1 MSGLTSDQAGEGEGA
16 AVAARPEPGTIDFGQ
31 PDCHRTVLAM
41 FGRTVSHY
49 RVLSELGSG
58 GMGVVYRA
66 EDLLLGREVALKF
79 LPPGLLADHDALER
93 FRREARLSSALNHP
107 GICTVHDVDEDHGPP
122 FIVMELVEGSALT
135 SFVQQGPMA
144 PRRVAEIGMEML
156 DALGAAHQRGIIHR
170 DIKPANIFV
179 TPSGRVKVLDFGL
192 AKTAPL
198 AVTRDAPDGDETAT
212 RGGINEAT
220 LTSPGLQVGTF
231 AYMSPEQARGE
242 PLDARTD
249 LFSCGAVLYEIATG
263 QRAFRGESVALVCD
277 QVLNRRPTP
286 PRALNPEIPEVL
298 EAIIDRALAKRPEQR
313 YQSADEM
320 AADLR
325 RLIGPGEVAPLQLAA
340 VSTPRPRWRWRAA
353 GVAAL
358 GLAAVAAMTT
368 VMRVKASAPLT
379 DRDSIVVASFTNT
392 TGEKVFD
399 ETLSQALNVQLSQ
412 SPFLAIVPD
421 RQIRET
427 LRLMDRSD
435 TTPVVGAIARDVCK
449 RSNVKAMLQPTI
461 ARVGS
466 LYVVTLEA
474 FECQTFRSI
483 AAADAKAERKEDVLK
498 ALGTVTSAVRQKL
511 GETTLPKFEIPIEQA
526 TTPSLD
532 ALQAY
537 TLGRAERAK
546 GKEIESIPFFRR
558 ALELD
563 HDFAAAHT
571 MLSTVYGVLGEL
583 GQSEEH
589 ARDAYARRDRVS
601 ERERFLITYQYHDRV
616 TGDQVESLRTLDLW
630 KATYPRD
637 FVPANARALIFNHL
651 GLFERAVDEA
661 KEALERQHDHPFP
674 LSNLASAYRG
684 LNNLVE
690 ARRVAQRAIDLK
702 VETSP
707 TRRLMYQIE
716 LQEGHR
722 EAADAH
728 LVWARD
734 RPREFDLVSARAQ
747 WLAWQGKMHEA
758 RDVYQQ
764 VTDLATRRSLPETAA
779 GYQAHLA
786 LTEALYGNNPGA
798 LAVARQSLFGTR
810 GRSSSF
816 DSVPRFRAAAALGLA
831 GDPDTADEI
840 AREMA
845 RRYPQSTLTTAIMVP
860 VAGAAG
866 AITRGRYADA
876 VTRLKAA
883 SDYELGTVATLVPA
897 YVRGLAYLGLGDG
910 RNAHEQFQRIL
921 DHRGSDPFSPVCA
934 LAQLG
939 FARALTLEGKPADAL
954 AAYRAFFTAWSGA
967 DADLPILRD
976 ARAEA
981 ARLQGRTETN

>member
-353 GVAAL
+353 ARCRTGAGGRSGDDDGHARQGLGATHRPRFDRRGQLHEHDRREGVRRNVEPGAQRP
-358 GLAAVAAMTT
+358 AVAIPLSGDRARPPDSRDPAANGSQRHDAGRRRHSPATS
-368 VMRVKASAPLT
+368 ASA
-379 DRDSIVVASFTNT
+379 
-392 TGEKVFD
+392 
-399 ETLSQALNVQLSQ
+399 
-412 SPFLAIVPD
+412 
-421 RQIRET
+421 
-427 LRLMDRSD
+427 
-435 TTPVVGAIARDVCK
+435 
-449 RSNVKAMLQPTI
+449 AM
-461 ARVGS
+461 
-466 LYVVTLEA
+466 
-474 FECQTFRSI
+474 
-483 AAADAKAERKEDVLK
+483 
-498 ALGTVTSAVRQKL
+498 
-511 GETTLPKFEIPIEQA
+511 
-526 TTPSLD
+526 
-532 ALQAY
+532 
-537 TLGRAERAK
+537 
-546 GKEIESIPFFRR
+546 
-558 ALELD
+558 
-563 HDFAAAHT
+563 
-571 MLSTVYGVLGEL
+571 
-583 GQSEEH
+583 
-589 ARDAYARRDRVS
+589 
-601 ERERFLITYQYHDRV
+601 
-616 TGDQVESLRTLDLW
+616 
-630 KATYPRD
+630 
-637 FVPANARALIFNHL
+637 
-651 GLFERAVDEA
+651 
-661 KEALERQHDHPFP
+661 
-674 LSNLASAYRG
+674 
-684 LNNLVE
+684 
-690 ARRVAQRAIDLK
+690 
-702 VETSP
+702 
-707 TRRLMYQIE
+707 
-716 LQEGHR
+716 
-722 EAADAH
+722 
-728 LVWARD
+728 
-734 RPREFDLVSARAQ
+734 
-747 WLAWQGKMHEA
+747 
-758 RDVYQQ
+758 
-764 VTDLATRRSLPETAA
+764 
-779 GYQAHLA
+779 
-786 LTEALYGNNPGA
+786 
-798 LAVARQSLFGTR
+798 
-810 GRSSSF
+810 
-816 DSVPRFRAAAALGLA
+816 
-831 GDPDTADEI
+831 
-840 AREMA
+840 
-845 RRYPQSTLTTAIMVP
+845 
-860 VAGAAG
+860 
-866 AITRGRYADA
+866 
-876 VTRLKAA
+876 
-883 SDYELGTVATLVPA
+883 
-897 YVRGLAYLGLGDG
+897 
-910 RNAHEQFQRIL
+910 
-921 DHRGSDPFSPVCA
+921 
-934 LAQLG
+934 
-939 FARALTLEGKPADAL
+939 
-954 AAYRAFFTAWSGA
+954 
-967 DADLPILRD
+967 
-976 ARAEA
+976 
-981 ARLQGRTETN
+981 